1 MVCVAP
7 RKGKLN
13 ARFYL
18 IRPLSSLKII
28 RTLAIQASMMTLTE
42 IARYRLSNQ
51 QISGTTFREAS
62 EMLDWFGAIQGQ
74 EYAQAKWALGLRL
87 PHLKDED
94 IERELTAG
102 TIVRTHLLRP
112 TWHFVAAKDLR
123 WMLKLTAPRVHAANA
138 YIYRKSELD
147 HKLFQRTQEIM
158 VSALEGGKQLTRDAL
173 NKIFLENGITA
184 SGTRLSCIMMHAE
197 LEGVIC
203 SGARQG
209 NQFTY
214 ALLEERVPPY
224 SAKSKDE
231 ALADLTKRYF
241 TSRGPATLKDFAT
254 WSGLTVADCRRG
266 LSMLRNLFASEQVE
280 GQTYF
285 FDPNQMLPAKPY
297 RDISL
302 LPIYDEMVMGYK
314 DRSPMLSYRNAFDSK
329 PFLPF
334 DNTIVHDGQI
344 IGTWKRTLQKNGI
357 DFKYDFFKSP
367 DEVQFAMFEK
377 AVARFEAFTGLKVLS

>member
-1 MVCVAP
+1 
-7 RKGKLN
+7 
-13 ARFYL
+13 
-18 IRPLSSLKII
+18 
-28 RTLAIQASMMTLTE
+28 MMTLPE

-51 QISGTTFREAS
+51 QISGTKFREAS

-123 WMLKLTAPRVHAANA
+123 WMLQLTAPRVHAANA
-138 YIYRKSELD
+138 FMYRKCELD
-147 HKLFQRTQEIM
+147 QKVFQRCHDVIIK
-158 VSALEGGKQLTRDAL
+158 ALEGGKQLTRNAL
-173 NKIFLENGITA
+173 NDSMGKAGIMA
-184 SGTRLSCIMMHAE
+184 EGTRLSCIMMHAE
-197 LEGVIC
+197 LGGVIC

-214 ALLEERVPPY
+214 ALLEERVPPF
-224 SAKSKDE
+224 SAKSRDE
-231 ALADLTKRYF
+231 ALAELTKRYF

-254 WSGLTVADCRRG
+254 WSGLTVADCRSG
-266 LSMLRNLFASEQVE
+266 LSMLGNVITGEQVE

-285 FDPNQMLPAKPY
+285 FDPDQMLPAKPY

-314 DRSPMLSYRNAFDSK
+314 DRSPMLSYRNSFDAK

-344 IGTWKRTLQKNGI
+344 IGTWKRTLQKSGI

-367 DEVQFAMFEK
+367 DAVQFALFEK